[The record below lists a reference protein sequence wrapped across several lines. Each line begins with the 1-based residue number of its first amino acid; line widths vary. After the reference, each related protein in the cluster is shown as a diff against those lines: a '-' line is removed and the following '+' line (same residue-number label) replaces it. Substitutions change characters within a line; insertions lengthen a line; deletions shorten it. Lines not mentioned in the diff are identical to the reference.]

1 MKTRIL
7 SLVLAIVML
16 MSLASIAGAEGAT
29 TFKIFAAVGTMSPD
43 NSTKPLVKQ
52 MNEAKNV
59 EIVWECIAGDDM
71 IQERKNLLFASN
83 DLPDAF
89 MGLGSNLSNYDIITY
104 GLDGAI
110 IPLEDYITPE
120 IMPNL
125 CKVIEKRPQM
135 MASCTMPDGHIYT
148 LPTVGEMGFQY
159 SDGKTYEIGSIP
171 QFTIINTAWLEKL
184 NLKMPTTID
193 ELHDVLVA
201 FRDQDPNGNG
211 KKDEIPLSFKD
222 GDWCADMTTLWSAFG
237 LTDYVSD
244 ASGKH
249 RGLQG
254 DTVVYKAVSE
264 EYKNAIATFAQWYA
278 EGLIDLEVFS
288 QDSAQYIAKGKNED
302 VILGCYVWWEIPE
315 VVGYDRA
322 DMYSYLLPLK
332 GADGTCVVNLNET
345 NTVSHGDFAVTSKCA
360 DPAKLLNWVD
370 QLYDPIN
377 TMVAAY
383 GPIGEFFEAEP
394 DENGVYVNATPAEG
408 TTEGEMKEI
417 MCLYGPKAILSEMYG
432 TVFYMEPRAQERL
445 NDLNNYWFGSV
456 SDTTSYPA
464 VVFTEEETN
473 TINDLISDINA
484 YVDEMRGLWLTGK
497 ADINADWDG
506 YVAQLENMGLQQVI
520 SCWQAAYDR
529 FAVAK

>member
-7 SLVLAIVML
+7 SLVLAVVML
-16 MSLASIAGAEGAT
+16 MSIAVMASAEETT
-29 TFKIFAAVGTMSPD
+29 TFKIFAGVGTMSPD
-43 NSTKPLVKQ
+43 NSTKPLVQ
-52 MNEAKNV
+52 EMNAAKNV
-59 EIVWECIAGDDM
+59 EIDWECVAGDDM
-71 IQERKNLLFASN
+71 IAERKNLLFAAN

-89 MGLGSNLSNYDIITY
+89 MGASLSNYEIISY
-104 GLDGAI
+104 GADGAI

-125 CKVIEKRPQM
+125 CKIIEERPDM
-135 MASCTMPDGHIYT
+135 MATCTMPDGHIYT
-148 LPTVGEMGFQY
+148 LPTVGEMGFTY
-159 SDGKTYEIGSIP
+159 SDGNVYQIGSIP
-171 QFTIINTAWLEKL
+171 QFTIINTAWLEQL
-184 NLKMPTTID
+184 GMDMPTTID

-201 FRDQDPNGNG
+201 FRDNDMNGNG
-211 KKDEIPLSFKD
+211 DTTDEIPLSFKD

-249 RGLQG
+249 RGLEG
-254 DTVVYKAVSE
+254 DTVTYKATSE
-264 EYKNAIATFAQWYA
+264 EYKAAISTFAQWYA
-278 EGLIDLEVFS
+278 EGLIDVEVFS

-302 VILGCYVWWEIPE
+302 VILGCFVWWEIPE
-315 VVGYDRA
+315 VVGYDRE

-332 GADGTCVVNLNET
+332 SADGTCVVNLNET
-345 NTVSHGDFAVTSKCA
+345 STVSHGDFAVTSKCA

-377 TMVAAY
+377 TMVASY
-383 GPIGEFFEAEP
+383 GPIGQFFEAEP

-432 TVFYMEPRAQERL
+432 TVFYMEDRAQLRL
-445 NDLNNYWFGSV
+445 NDLNDYWFAYV
-456 SDTTSYPA
+456 DDTTSYPS
-464 VVFTEEETN
+464 VVFTEDETN

-497 ADINADWDG
+497 SDINADWDA
-506 YVAQLENMGLQQVI
+506 YVEQLNNMGLQEVI

-529 FAVAK
+529 FVAAK